1 MSKFKVLILYP
12 NGRLMN
18 PPAISIGIFAALLK
32 ENGFNVDLFDT
43 TLYSDP
49 DEVGSDDAKQE
60 NLQVRP
66 FNYAE
71 RGIKLKETDL
81 QEDLIK
87 KVADFKP
94 DMIAVSVLESTY
106 PTAVSML
113 RVFEGSNI
121 PVIVGGVFAT
131 FAPEIVLSNKC
142 VSAVCIGE
150 GEDTIIDL
158 CKRIAAGEDYSDIE
172 NICFRKGDKIIRNK
186 LRKLVDINNLPMP
199 DYSLFETE
207 RFFRPMAG
215 KVYKTVPI
223 ETSRGCPYSCTFC
236 NSPSLAKLYRNSN
249 SKVFFRK
256 KSMDRIQQELRYLI
270 KKWDAEYVYF
280 TSDTFLVIND
290 EEFDRFI
297 DIYSEFK
304 LPFWLQSRAE
314 TITEYRAEKLKEVGC
329 HRISIG
335 LEHGNNEFRKIVL
348 KKKFDNDQIIKSS
361 KIIADAGIPLT
372 VNNIIGFPDE
382 TRKLIFDTIELN
394 RQLIFDTSN
403 CAVFTPFHGTHLQ
416 KVCVEKGYTSPDY
429 TPGSMNIDVALNMPN
444 ISKEEIK
451 GLRRTF
457 ALYARMPKEFWPKIL
472 IAEKYDEEGNRMFSE
487 LRKIYQEKYFDVN
500 NFTD

>member
-1 MSKFKVLILYP
+1 MRKFKVLILYP

-18 PPAISIGIFAALLK
+18 PPAISIGIFTALLK
-32 ENGFNVDLFDT
+32 ENGFEVDLFDT

-71 RGIKLKETDL
+71 RGIRLKETDIR
-81 QEDLIK
+81 EDLVK
-87 KVADFKP
+87 KVVDFRP

-113 RVFEGSNI
+113 RAIEGFNI

-142 VSAVCIGE
+142 VSTVCIGE
-150 GEDTIIDL
+150 GEDTIIDI
-158 CKRIAAGEDYSDIE
+158 CKKIAAGEDYSDIE
-172 NICFRKGDKIIRNK
+172 NICFRKEDKIIRNK
-186 LRKLVDINNLPMP
+186 LRKLVDLNNLPMP
-199 DYSLFETE
+199 DYGLFETE

-215 KVYKTVPI
+215 KVYKTVPV

-236 NSPSLAKLYRNSN
+236 NSPSTAQLYRDSN
-249 SKVFFRK
+249 SKGYFRK
-256 KSMDRIQQELRYLI
+256 KNMDRIQKELRYLI
-270 KKWDAEYVYF
+270 KKWDAEYIYF
-280 TSDTFLVIND
+280 TSDTFLAINN

-314 TITEYRAEKLKEVGC
+314 TITEYRAEKLKKVGC

-335 LEHGNNEFRKIVL
+335 LEHGNNEFRKTVL
-348 KKKFDNDQIIKSS
+348 KKKFNNDQVIKAS
-361 KIIADAGIPLT
+361 KILANAGIPLT

-394 RQLIFDTSN
+394 RQLIFDTTN
-403 CAVFTPFHGTHLQ
+403 CAVFTPFHGTHLH
-416 KVCVEKGYTSPDY
+416 KVCVEKGYISNDY
-429 TPGSMNIDVALNMPN
+429 TPGSMNVDVALNMPN

-472 IAEKYDEEGNRMFSE
+472 RAEKYDEEGNRMFSE
-487 LRKIYQEKYFDVN
+487 LRKIYQEKYFNVD
-500 NFTD
+500 NFSE